1 MSGSRWAAFW
11 KEFTSRRLPP
21 IRAKWAAALPTIL
34 VSLTLLFSIW
44 GIFGV
49 RYVVM
54 TSFLTLVF
62 QRFYYF
68 TDHFVTPGQVPDAA
82 DADWLLRLAELFRR
96 AERELNGS
104 ENSALRAQLEQ
115 LRNEPGLKDER
126 QKEAMGEILRVFGVA
141 LQALEQVHPTRPQ
154 KDWALPGDQNK
165 GKAVRYAFGLDQ
177 FTNRF
182 AVRLSAVLCLGF
194 GFVWLTGLEHAYW
207 YPMTAFL
214 MLMPYAEE
222 SRMKIGNRIR
232 STLGG
237 AVVSVLLM
245 SLFHTMPEYI
255 LIMAVMTCFM
265 YYAPVTSWTMTV
277 YSTCYG
283 MTLAQMR
290 LGLMESVTLR
300 LAYVALANRFLLP
313 MNRQLVS
320 EIEQINAYLRSRPH
334 LLNTGYSRMTAEV
347 LDNLE
352 DAILRIK
359 LSYTKN
365 ELVPFFDT
373 GRSPQAFG
381 RLEDSLY
388 FNTLAVNCLQTLRQ
402 MNDLMESKANP

>member
-1 MSGSRWAAFW
+1 
-11 KEFTSRRLPP
+11 
-21 IRAKWAAALPTIL
+21 
-34 VSLTLLFSIW
+34 
-44 GIFGV
+44 
-49 RYVVM
+49 M

-62 QRFYYF
+62 QRFYCF

-214 MLMPYAEE
+214 MLMQ
-222 SRMKIGNRIR
+222 G
-232 STLGG
+232 
-237 AVVSVLLM
+237 
-245 SLFHTMPEYI
+245 
-255 LIMAVMTCFM
+255 C
-265 YYAPVTSWTMTV
+265 
-277 YSTCYG
+277 
-283 MTLAQMR
+283 
-290 LGLMESVTLR
+290 
-300 LAYVALANRFLLP
+300 
-313 MNRQLVS
+313 S
-320 EIEQINAYLRSRPH
+320 ENADR
-334 LLNTGYSRMTAEV
+334 
-347 LDNLE
+347 
-352 DAILRIK
+352 
-359 LSYTKN
+359 
-365 ELVPFFDT
+365 
-373 GRSPQAFG
+373 
-381 RLEDSLY
+381 
-388 FNTLAVNCLQTLRQ
+388 
-402 MNDLMESKANP
+402 